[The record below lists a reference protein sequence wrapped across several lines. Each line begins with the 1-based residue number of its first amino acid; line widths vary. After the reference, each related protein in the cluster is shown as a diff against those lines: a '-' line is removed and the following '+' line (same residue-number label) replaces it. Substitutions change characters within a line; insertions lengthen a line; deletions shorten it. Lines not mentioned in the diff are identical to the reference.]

1 MQRVLYDADHEA
13 YRETVREFLAREVA
27 PHQDDWDRQHWIDRE
42 VFARAAKAG
51 IYALQIGEQYGGAG
65 ESDYRFRM
73 VVCEEVARI
82 NALSF
87 GLTVSLQDD
96 LVLHYLLDLTT
107 DEQKQR
113 WLPGFA
119 SGELIGALAMTEPG
133 AGSDLKGIRTTA
145 RRDGDHWILNG
156 QKTFIS
162 SGIMSDVVVV
172 AARTHPDGGSRAF
185 SLFAVE
191 RDTPGFERGRQLEK
205 IGLPAQDTSELFFTD
220 ARVPAANLLGE
231 EGLGL
236 PYMMSHLPR
245 ERLGVT
251 AKAMATTRAIYQIT
265 AEYCRQRT
273 AFGGPLTQNQHIRFE
288 LAEMATEI
296 DVAQAYVDQSVLA
309 FNADELT
316 PVDAA
321 KGKWFLSE
329 LQKRVID
336 RCLQLH
342 GGYGYMSE
350 YAVARAYVDTRIQTI
365 YGGTTEIMKEI
376 IGRDIAAAS
385 PGNGQRSAS
394 RVRKS

>member
-1 MQRVLYDADHEA
+1 MRRSLYDADHEA

-27 PHQDDWDRQHWIDRE
+27 PHQHDWDRDRWIDRA

-51 IYALQIGEQYGGAG
+51 IYALQIDEHYGGAG
-65 ESDYRFRM
+65 EPDYRYRM
-73 VVCEEVARI
+73 VVCEEIARI

-96 LVLHYLLDLTT
+96 LVLHYLLDLTN

-119 SGELIGALAMTEPG
+119 AGELIGALAMTEPA
-133 AGSDLKGIRTTA
+133 AGSDLRGMRTSA
-145 RRDGDHWILNG
+145 RRDGDSWILNG

-162 SGIMSDVVVV
+162 SGIMADVVVV
-172 AARTHPDGGSRAF
+172 AARTHPDGGSHAF
-185 SLFAVE
+185 SLFVVE
-191 RDTPGFERGRQLEK
+191 RDTPGFERGRKLDK
-205 IGLPAQDTSELFFTD
+205 IGLPAQDTAELYFRDTQ
-220 ARVPAANLLGE
+220 VPAANLLGKAGD
-231 EGLGL
+231 GLQYL
-236 PYMMSHLPR
+236 MSHLPR

-251 AKAMATTRAIYQIT
+251 AKAMATTRAIFDMT
-265 AEYCRQRT
+265 VEYCQQRK
-273 AFGGPLTQNQHIRFE
+273 AFGGPLTDKQHVRFE

-296 DVAQAYVDQSVLA
+296 DIAQAYADRSVLA
-309 FNADELT
+309 YNAGELT

-321 KGKWFLSE
+321 KGKWYVSE

-342 GGYGYMSE
+342 GGYGYMTK
-350 YAVARAYVDTRIQTI
+350 YPVARAYLDTRIQTI

-376 IGRDIAAAS
+376 IGRDIAAS
-385 PGNGQRSAS
+385 
-394 RVRKS
+394 